1 MPNSTLQE
9 VRTALADLSKAGRTS
24 VDIPALST
32 FLDALERDL
41 PIESE
46 IRKLNH
52 ESQLAQQ
59 KLEQERNLA
68 HYRAT
73 VDGETEMFRSVIET
87 AKATLNTSILV
98 NGGASVALL
107 ALLGNLVGRPQPI
120 SPALQQGL
128 IVSLAFFA
136 AGVLSGAIATS
147 STYLS
152 QFCYHNE
159 YRRTGIAFHSLTV
172 VLVLS
177 TYVTFALGLS
187 NAYYAFRP

>member
-1 MPNSTLQE
+1 MPNHTLQE
-9 VRTALADLSKAGRTS
+9 IRKALADLSTAGRTS
-24 VDIPALST
+24 VDIPALSA

-68 HYRAT
+68 HYKAT
-73 VDGETEMFRSVIET
+73 VDSETEMFRSVIDT
-87 AKATLNTSILV
+87 AKAALNTSILV

-107 ALLGNLVGRPQPI
+107 ALLGNLVARPNPTP
-120 SPALQQGL
+120 PALQQGL

-136 AGVLSGAIATS
+136 FGVLLGAIATS

-152 QFCYHNE
+152 QFCYQNE
-159 YRRTGIAFHSLTV
+159 RRRIAIAFHSLTA

-187 NAYYAFRP
+187 NAYYAFHP